1 MRLSESV
8 RAIIAQQLLPKRG
21 EDGRAAVVEI
31 LLSTPA
37 VRDCLRASDRLVDL
51 KRLMADGGKDG
62 MQTFE
67 AHLSELVAEERVT
80 AETAK
85 AALIPTPLPGGSGGG
100 KRGKQA
106 ANA

>member
-1 MRLSESV
+1 
-8 RAIIAQQLLPKRG
+8 
-21 EDGRAAVVEI
+21 
-31 LLSTPA
+31 
-37 VRDCLRASDRLVDL
+37 
-51 KRLMADGGKDG
+51 